1 MATINYH
8 LTSHQR
14 DERRVWLDEKDCV
27 RLTRTEFEA
36 VRYMLGAVNY
46 LAKAK
51 DVLIGGP
58 SLQRIPHG
66 DARMRLTLGGLKSII
81 DDILGTVTVKQC
93 MQLSNTMADM
103 DMRMV
108 PKMTPMTT
116 NVVIEADI
124 AKELI
129 DLARVACKYCTKD
142 GVKCLKCALYPE
154 MEAIVPLDDYGD
166 GMMCPYALTDWM
178 EKKKERNVG

>member
-8 LTSHQR
+8 LTSQQR

-27 RLTRTEFEA
+27 RVTRTEFEA
-36 VRYMLGAVNY
+36 LRYMLGAVNY

-51 DVLIGGP
+51 DVLQGGP

-103 DMRMV
+103 EMRMV

-116 NVVIEADI
+116 NVVMEESI

-129 DLARVACKYCTKD
+129 DLARVACKDCTKD

-166 GMMCPYALTDWM
+166 GLMCPYALTDWM
-178 EKKKERNVG
+178 EKKKEA